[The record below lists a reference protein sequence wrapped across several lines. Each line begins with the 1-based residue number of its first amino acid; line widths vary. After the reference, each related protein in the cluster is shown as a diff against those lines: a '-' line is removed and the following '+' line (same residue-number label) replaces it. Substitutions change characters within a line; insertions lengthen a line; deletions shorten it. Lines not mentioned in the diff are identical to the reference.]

1 MNFKTVSLPSDV
13 WAKINRRIT
22 VEVGADDESRKWAG
36 MIDEQV
42 KGSVKVKAT
51 RGSVEVRAP
60 RGGDL
65 RNAKLLG

>member
-13 WAKINRRIT
+13 WAKINRRLT

-36 MIDEQV
+36 MIDEQ
-42 KGSVKVKAT
+42 VKAT